1 MFKVIKEGDISF
13 YAPVEK
19 KISKSLPVFYNPIM
33 KLNRDISILLLN
45 ALNNK
50 NMQIAL
56 PLAGTGIRGVRFLK
70 ELNEDIIENISF
82 NDYNSDATK
91 LIKKNLKQNKMSE
104 KFEINNE
111 DANDFLLGS
120 NGFDYIDVDPFGS
133 PNLFLDS
140 SVKRLSR
147 RGILAVTATDTASLC
162 GTYPKVCM
170 RRYWAKPVRD
180 ELMYEVG
187 LRILIRKV
195 QLIGA
200 QFDKALIPIFSY
212 FRHHYFRIFFVCNKG
227 KTHVDNML
235 KKHGEFNQAGPLW
248 LGDLWD
254 EKLVTKM
261 NEINKFDEHEKF
273 LSIIKEESKIH
284 TVGYYDLHSLSKIK
298 KLESIPKTQ
307 VIFDKILKKGLVCS
321 RTHFKDTALRTNITI
336 EEFKKII

>member
-1 MFKVIKEGDISF
+1 MFKIINEGDIKF
-13 YAPVEK
+13 HAPVEK

-50 NMQIAL
+50 KMQIAL
-56 PLAGTGIRGVRFLK
+56 PLAGTGIRGIRFLN
-70 ELNEDIIENISF
+70 ELNDGIIENISF
-82 NDYNSDATK
+82 NDYSLDATK
-91 LIKKNLKQNKMSE
+91 LIKKNLKLNKITE
-104 KFEINNE
+104 KFDINNV
-111 DANDFLLGS
+111 DANDFLLS
-120 NGFDYIDVDPFGS
+120 STGFDYIDIDPFGS

-200 QFDKALIPIFSY
+200 QYDKALIPIFSY
-212 FRHHYFRIFFVCNKG
+212 FKHHYFRVFFVCNKG
-227 KTHVDNML
+227 KTYVDNML
-235 KKHGEFNQAGPLW
+235 KKHGEFNLAGPLW

-254 EKLVTKM
+254 EKLVSKM
-261 NEINKFDEHEKF
+261 NEINKFDEHEKL
-273 LSIIKEESKIH
+273 LSRIENESKIH
-284 TVGYYDLHSLSKIK
+284 TVGYYDIHSFSKIK
-298 KLESIPKTQ
+298 KMNTIPKSQTL
-307 VIFDKILKKGLVCS
+307 IDKILEKGFVCS
-321 RTHFKDTALRTNITI
+321 KTHFLDTALRSNISK
-336 EEFKKII
+336 EELKKII